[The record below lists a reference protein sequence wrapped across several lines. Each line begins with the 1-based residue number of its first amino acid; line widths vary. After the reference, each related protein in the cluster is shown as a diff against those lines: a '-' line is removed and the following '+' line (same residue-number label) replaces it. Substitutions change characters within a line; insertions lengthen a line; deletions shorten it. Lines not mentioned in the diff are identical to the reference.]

1 MFSESELEYLKS
13 QRLARIATVDSH
25 GQPTVDAVGFSL
37 DGEQILVGT
46 HSPVLTRKYRNVLD
60 GNTKVALIVDDLQS
74 VQPWRPRGVKIHGV
88 AEVVERAGH
97 FGPGS
102 YLVIT
107 PTVSWSWGIE
117 PEESGGRGPKKTVWR
132 SPK

>member
-1 MFSESELEYLKS
+1 MFSDSELEYLKS
-13 QRLARIATVDSH
+13 QRLARITTVDTD

-37 DGEQILVGT
+37 DGDQILIGT

-60 GNTKVALIVDDLQS
+60 GNTRVALIVDDLLS
-74 VQPWRPRGVKIHGV
+74 TQPWRPRGVKIHGV
-88 AEVVERAGH
+88 AEVVERTGH

-117 PEESGGRGPKKTVWR
+117 PQAQDGGFGPKKTIWR
-132 SPK
+132 